1 MAKHPHAEGVE
12 AGSTLGTITGI
23 AITTGASNKD
33 AAWDFVSFVS
43 GTEGAQI
50 MAQTGNFPAI
60 MTDEAMNLIAGLEG
74 FPTDEQSKEALK
86 VSNLYLEV
94 PYHESVSE
102 VNSILD
108 TYHASIMSGEMSID
122 DGNCC
127 YERGDWK
134 DSKVRAGKRYNIV
147 EIHSGLADNQPD
159 LIRRKGGDFL
169 WIRRKEGRN

>member
-122 DGNCC
+122 DGIAAMN
-127 YERGDWK
+127 EEI
-134 DSKVRAGKRYNIV
+134 GKI
-147 EIHSGLADNQPD
+147 L
-159 LIRRKGGDFL
+159 K
-169 WIRRKEGRN
+169 